1 MRLALLKN
9 GMVQS
14 TFPVSDSDL
23 VMGRDEA
30 CDIVLDDRRASKEHA
45 RISRLND
52 RIVVTD
58 LGSSNGTRVNE
69 RPVLAQRL
77 RPGDMLRVGRSLFLC
92 LADKTDVPFE
102 EGSPVGWLAGNLPAQ
117 GKVGIPI
124 GPNPVLIGGS
134 REATLRIL
142 AKDVR
147 DFQMHV
153 VGIPG
158 GIQAAN
164 ISGEKPRCAL
174 LRHGESFRV
183 GSIRLAFHSAAAT
196 PGDDAA
202 RKPSSSEIEDSRF
215 VDAAEKTEDDHS
227 ASHDSGTAV
236 SVVAQQEQ
244 LGKALE
250 EEAAY
255 AEAATASRRYRA
267 APTTFRAG
275 AFQLTAVAGPCS
287 GQVFALT
294 GKRMTIGRG
303 RKCDVYLDDESV
315 SREHATVERVEGDM
329 VIEDLRSSNGVF
341 VNERRIRRHPLKTGD
356 KVRIGM
362 SEFLVHL

>member
-23 VMGRDEA
+23 AMGRDEA
-30 CDIVLDDRRASKEHA
+30 CDIVLDDQRASKEHA

-69 RPVLAQRL
+69 RPVLTQLL

-92 LADKTDVPFE
+92 LAEKTDAPPE
-102 EGSPVGWLAGNLPAQ
+102 EGPPAGELVGNLPAQ
-117 GKVGIPI
+117 GKVRIPV
-124 GPNPVLIGGS
+124 GSNPVLIGGS
-134 REATLRIL
+134 REATLRIR

-158 GIQAAN
+158 GIQAAD
-164 ISGEKPRCAL
+164 IGGEKPRCAL
-174 LRHGESFRV
+174 LRHDESFSV
-183 GSIRLAFHSAAAT
+183 GPVKLVFRSAAVSHV
-196 PGDDAA
+196 DEAA
-202 RKPSSSEIEDSRF
+202 RKPASREIEDSRF
-215 VDAAEKTEDDHS
+215 VDLVEKSEDDHS
-227 ASHDSGTAV
+227 APHDSGTAV
-236 SVVAQQEQ
+236 SVLAQEHQ

-255 AEAATASRRYRA
+255 AEGAAASPRHKA
-267 APTTFRAG
+267 APATFRAG

-303 RKCDVYLDDESV
+303 RGCDVYLDDESV
-315 SREHATVERVEGDM
+315 SREHASVERVEGDM
-329 VIEDLRSSNGVF
+329 VVEDLRSSNGVF
-341 VNERRIRRHPLKTGD
+341 VNGRRVRRYPLKTGD

>member
-14 TFPVSDSDL
+14 TFPVSDSHL
-23 VMGRDEA
+23 VMGRDET

-45 RISRLND
+45 RISRMKD
-52 RIVVTD
+52 WIVVTD

-69 RPVLAQRL
+69 RSILAQLL

-92 LADKTDVPFE
+92 LADKTDAPSE
-102 EGSPVGWLAGNLPAQ
+102 EGGSVGRLVGNLPAQ
-117 GKVGIPI
+117 GKVRIPV
-124 GPNPVLIGGS
+124 GPNPVLLGGS
-134 REATLRIL
+134 REATLRIR

-164 ISGEKPRCAL
+164 IGGEKPRCAL

-183 GSIRLAFHSAAAT
+183 GSVRLAFHSAAAK
-196 PGDDAA
+196 PGDEAA
-202 RKPSSSEIEDSRF
+202 RKPSSREIEDSRF
-215 VDAAEKTEDDHS
+215 VDPVEKSEDDHS
-227 ASHDSGTAV
+227 APHDPGTAF
-236 SVVAQQEQ
+236 SVLAQQQ
-244 LGKALE
+244 LGKTLE

-255 AEAATASRRYRA
+255 AEAAAASPGYRA

-315 SREHATVERVEGDM
+315 SREHASVERVEGDM
-329 VIEDLRSSNGVF
+329 VVEDLRSSNGVF
-341 VNERRIRRHPLKTGD
+341 VNGRRVHRHPLKTGD